1 MVVFA
6 VCLQLTYNGRTR
18 CTVEDTPFDLRHVI
32 GFVEQW
38 DDHLPHLTV
47 RETFEFALNN
57 MAVDPSLLPTEKLR
71 EQHANRVQKI
81 IEALNLEECSETI
94 VGNALVRGISGGQ
107 RRRTT
112 VGEMLVTN
120 ARVLMLDEFST
131 GLDAATT
138 IDVARMLQAWA
149 QASQGS
155 VVTAMLQPPPEAF
168 AMFDDIILLRNGC
181 VVYHGPRE
189 ELPEFLTGQG
199 VPLPTD
205 QDLADFLTEFLTDP
219 KVCSAYAS

>member
-1 MVVFA
+1 M
-6 VCLQLTYNGRTR
+6 
-18 CTVEDTPFDLRHVI
+18 
-32 GFVEQW
+32 
-38 DDHLPHLTV
+38 PHLTV
-47 RETFEFALNN
+47 RETFQFALNN

-71 EQHANRVQKI
+71 EQHSNRVQKI

-189 ELPEFLTGQG
+189 ELPGFLTGLG

-219 KVCSAYAS
+219 KVCHACECHDLFMTPSIVAL